1 MNNPRLAHYLPTYPL
16 HWEPPTAPRRRY
28 PGACRSVICTRERPV
43 VSKPTLRPQLEAS
56 FMDIEDQDQDFFD
69 FGLYTEDCERQSQE
83 ADAQAVAAFWAAQR
97 AVSGPE

>member
-1 MNNPRLAHYLPTYPL
+1 
-16 HWEPPTAPRRRY
+16 
-28 PGACRSVICTRERPV
+28 
-43 VSKPTLRPQLEAS
+43 
-56 FMDIEDQDQDFFD
+56 MDIEDQDQDFFD